1 MDLSHNP
8 SQRTRDVVSKRNM
21 RTPTPSSAIAR
32 PSSAVRPGQGDYDDD
47 DNDTRTSESRIV
59 APSGRPDIEHRH
71 SSARSPTSSLSSSAT
86 SSVANYLRRGPL
98 TRGHAERTREQ
109 SAEPEQDEQ
118 DNAQETI
125 PEEAAPEEKVT
136 MAASVVLTF
145 LPTDATGALEVY
157 ARPATHKVGIK
168 FRAIGSAPILS
179 HPVARITASQRFE
192 VVVRFLRR
200 QLKCKDT
207 DPLFVYVNSTFAPA
221 LDQEV
226 GYLHDCFKIDG
237 HLHVSY
243 CNTAAFG

>member
-1 MDLSHNP
+1 M
-8 SQRTRDVVSKRNM
+8 Q
-21 RTPTPSSAIAR
+21 
-32 PSSAVRPGQGDYDDD
+32 
-47 DNDTRTSESRIV
+47 
-59 APSGRPDIEHRH
+59 
-71 SSARSPTSSLSSSAT
+71 
-86 SSVANYLRRGPL
+86 
-98 TRGHAERTREQ
+98 EQ
-109 SAEPEQDEQ
+109 STEPEQDEQ
-118 DNAQETI
+118 ENGQEII
-125 PEEAAPEEKVT
+125 PEESVPEEKVT
-136 MAASVVLTF
+136 MAASVVLTL
-145 LPTDATGALEVY
+145 LPTDATGALDVY
-157 ARPATHKVGIK
+157 AHPAPRKVGIK

-207 DPLFVYVNSTFAPA
+207 DPLFVYINSTFAPA

>member
-1 MDLSHNP
+1 
-8 SQRTRDVVSKRNM
+8 
-21 RTPTPSSAIAR
+21 
-32 PSSAVRPGQGDYDDD
+32 
-47 DNDTRTSESRIV
+47 
-59 APSGRPDIEHRH
+59 
-71 SSARSPTSSLSSSAT
+71 
-86 SSVANYLRRGPL
+86 
-98 TRGHAERTREQ
+98 
-109 SAEPEQDEQ
+109 
-118 DNAQETI
+118 QETI
-125 PEEAAPEEKVT
+125 PEEAVPEEKVT